1 MELGYDN
8 TSEVMKVYSRAYNC
22 YWSPIYA
29 CAYLEKKYKVIFD
42 EYRNG
47 KPGMPAQFVENLPPL
62 RNKEL
67 TQKEVGQVIKMRE
80 EENAIFK
87 KIAQEL
93 FISILKAKHTY
104 NWYYKIKLL
113 ELLENLES
121 KTKTCEEY
129 KNICHTCYGNNLSDK
144 ARYDML
150 IKKYFCS

>member
-1 MELGYDN
+1 
-8 TSEVMKVYSRAYNC
+8 
-22 YWSPIYA
+22 
-29 CAYLEKKYKVIFD
+29 
-42 EYRNG
+42 
-47 KPGMPAQFVENLPPL
+47 
-62 RNKEL
+62 
-67 TQKEVGQVIKMRE
+67 MRE

-93 FISILKAKHTY
+93 FISVPKAKHTY

-129 KNICHTCYGNNLSDK
+129 KNICHACYGNNLSDK